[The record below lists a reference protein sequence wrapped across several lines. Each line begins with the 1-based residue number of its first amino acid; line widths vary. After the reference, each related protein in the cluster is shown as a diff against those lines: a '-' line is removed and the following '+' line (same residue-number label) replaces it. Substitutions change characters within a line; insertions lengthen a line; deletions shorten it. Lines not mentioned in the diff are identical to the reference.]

1 VGRPATV
8 QGVDVAPESAKL
20 RPSLPRHLNPH
31 TLMSLDTPPPVAP
44 AKEDTTIALLAY
56 LTPILFGVGIVIAI
70 IMHNSKKTALG
81 AFHLRQSL
89 GLIIASIVIWMAM
102 MVIGFI
108 PVVNMLLLI
117 LVPVVWIGF
126 FVLWVMGLISAIN
139 AQQKPLPVVG
149 VHFQKWFAGAF
160 N

>member
-1 VGRPATV
+1 
-8 QGVDVAPESAKL
+8 
-20 RPSLPRHLNPH
+20 
-31 TLMSLDTPPPVAP
+31 MSIDTPPPVTP

-70 IMHNSKKTALG
+70 IMHNGKKTALG

-89 GLIIASIVIWMAM
+89 GLLIASIVVWMAM

-126 FVLWVMGLISAIN
+126 FVLWIMGLISAIN

-149 VHFQKWFAGAF
+149 EHFQKWFAGAF